1 MPDEPREAEDVEAT
15 LLARAEQAIESAR
28 QLCEESEVMLGAS
41 HTLREGGLATRCAWC
56 GRYRIEDRWLV
67 VERVPAFAE
76 RAGVSHGICDD
87 CIAALKGAG
96 LSV

>member
-1 MPDEPREAEDVEAT
+1 MPDEPREAEGVEAA
-15 LLARAEQAIESAR
+15 LLARAGQAIESA
-28 QLCEESEVMLGAS
+28 SD
-41 HTLREGGLATRCAWC
+41 GGLTTRCAWC
-56 GRYRIEDRWLV
+56 GRYRIDERWLV

-76 RAGVSHGICDD
+76 RRGVSHGICDD